1 MKMKYNFLFFIS
13 ILLFCME
20 SHAQIKIR
28 DINQQNEKY
37 YKRPLVQLDSTKNIT
52 IYPDVQNSSQYIG
65 SKIIFCP
72 LSENSSTYSTCFD
85 LYYYSG
91 TNIEF
96 VLNLDN
102 RVSRYRIDSKVLSID
117 SLLVYNNKSSK
128 KSYYILSDVD
138 KNRYLWDISSSK
150 TGTRDALLISY
161 LNYVS
166 QKYVGVKYT
175 ANKNLR
181 NTETNWIYDL
191 TNIETGEEE
200 AVIKSGD
207 VFICTGVEFV
217 KANYTT
223 PLLNPFLILK
233 NNNTTIRVSFMHKL
247 LGAHFNSN
255 ETYFRPNIQK
265 DFISI
270 KNLNL
275 YKTQQKERMKYIK
288 DKYGEDVYTLITNKE
303 VKIGM
308 TKEAC
313 LESWGKPKY
322 INNTITS
329 DGSLE
334 QWVYGS
340 GNYLYF
346 VNGTLKTIQ
355 NTH

>member
-1 MKMKYNFLFFIS
+1 
-13 ILLFCME
+13 ME

-28 DINQQNEKY
+28 EINQQKEKY
-37 YKRPLVQLDSTKNIT
+37 YKSPLVQLDSTKNIT

-72 LSENSSTYSTCFD
+72 LSENSSAHGSCID
-85 LYYYSG
+85 LYNYSG

-96 VLNLDN
+96 VLNYNN
-102 RVSRYRIDSKVLSID
+102 RVSRYRIDGKVLSID

-128 KSYYILSDVD
+128 KSYYMLSDANN
-138 KNRYLWDISSSK
+138 NRYLWDISTLK
-150 TGTRDALLISY
+150 TGTRDALLMSY

-200 AVIKSGD
+200 TVITSGD
-207 VFICTGVEFV
+207 IFICTGVEFV

-233 NNNTTIRVSFMHKL
+233 NSNTTIRVSFMNKL
-247 LGAHFNSN
+247 LGAIFNTN
-255 ETYFRPNIQK
+255 ETNFRPNIQK

-275 YKTQQKERMKYIK
+275 YKTQQKERMEHLKN
-288 DKYGEDVYTLITNKE
+288 KYGEDVYTLIINKE

-313 LESWGKPKY
+313 LESWGKPQC
-322 INNTITS
+322 INNTINS
-329 DGSLE
+329 HGSLE
-334 QWVYGS
+334 QWVYNN

-346 VNGTLKTIQ
+346 VNGTLETIQ